1 MPGWKS
7 CNVLR
12 IGRAAHQLW
21 RFDVRRG
28 RPVLDARVQTG
39 AGEPLPEQLVG
50 KTWRGLLQPRLNI
63 AWLPPESVYLRVL
76 HLPPG
81 PTEELLAMVELQ
93 LEKLAPLPVSQ
104 IVWAIH
110 RLEPGPDGQVPVI
123 VMIAERD
130 AVEAVIGTLEELGY
144 MADRLEL
151 SVVDLVL
158 AVRPDSDAVCVFP
171 AAGESPETVFLAWW
185 ADGTLRHLNM
195 LRVPTDTTR
204 VEIFRHQFMQT
215 LMAGEFEGWFRA
227 PRKIVLCVPGELAEQ
242 WRSILPEIPGCAVE
256 VVSPPE
262 SVALA
267 AASAF
272 RAVQSPESTG
282 LLPGEYA
289 IRYRQQ
295 FIDSLWMRGLGVV
308 LVAYTVVVLLYM
320 AAVQI
325 TAMKVAAVERQVAE
339 LGPAY
344 TNVLSL
350 EARYNVLK
358 ERQELKFAALDC
370 WKTIVELLPDG
381 LVLQALDFSDGHR
394 LRVDGTAPADM
405 VSKILDF
412 NEAVRKVQH
421 NGRPMFTSFSEFN
434 SRTDP
439 NNVTASWNF
448 SCELN
453 RATD

>member
-1 MPGWKS
+1 MPSWKS

-12 IGRAAHQLW
+12 IGRTAHQLW
-21 RFDVRRG
+21 HFDVRRG
-28 RPVLDARVQTG
+28 RPVLDSRVETG
-39 AGEPLPEQLVG
+39 PEAPLPTQLVG
-50 KTWRGLLQPRLNI
+50 KNWRGLLQPRLNV

-76 HLPPG
+76 RLPSG
-81 PTEELLAMVELQ
+81 PAQELFSMVELQ

-104 IVWAIH
+104 IVWAVH
-110 RLEPGPDGQVPVI
+110 ALEPGPDGLVPVI

-130 AVEAVIGTLEELGY
+130 AVEAVLGSLEEMGY

-151 SVVDLVL
+151 PVIDLLL
-158 AVRPDSDAVCVFP
+158 AVRPDTDAVCVFP
-171 AAGESPETVFLAWW
+171 AAAESPETVFLAWW

-195 LRVPTDTTR
+195 LRVPADPTR
-204 VEIFRHQFMQT
+204 AEVFRHQFMQT

-227 PRKIVLCVPGELAEQ
+227 PRKIVLVASNEQAEQ
-242 WRSILPEIPGCAVE
+242 WRSIMPEIPGCPVE
-256 VVSPPE
+256 VVPPPKAE
-262 SVALA
+262 DLA
-267 AASAF
+267 AASAY
-272 RAVQSPESTG
+272 RAVQSAESAG

-289 IRYRQQ
+289 VRYRQQ

-308 LVAYTVVVLLYM
+308 LGAYTALVLLYM
-320 AAVQI
+320 AAVQL

-370 WKTIVELLPDG
+370 WRTIVELLPEG

-394 LRVDGTAPADM
+394 LRVDGTAPADL
-405 VSKILDF
+405 VGRILDF
-412 NEAVRKVQH
+412 NEAVRKVQQ